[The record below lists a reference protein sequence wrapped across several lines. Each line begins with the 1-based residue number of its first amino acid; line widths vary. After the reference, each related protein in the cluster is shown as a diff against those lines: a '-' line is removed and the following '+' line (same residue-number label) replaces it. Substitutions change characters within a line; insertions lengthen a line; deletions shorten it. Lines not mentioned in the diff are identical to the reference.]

1 MVGKRRYTPGMG
13 ISLRE
18 DVAQSYL
25 DLNVVDGS
33 LPIADPRGQR
43 SLKDGECVDKMEEG
57 SIRNIHLSWLIK
69 SLQYRYGMRDTDLPR
84 DREYVTGVILRKQE
98 ESRVKPLLYAG

>member
-1 MVGKRRYTPGMG
+1 
-13 ISLRE
+13 
-18 DVAQSYL
+18 
-25 DLNVVDGS
+25 
-33 LPIADPRGQR
+33 
-43 SLKDGECVDKMEEG
+43 MEEG